1 VSRDV
6 DTKDAT
12 PINGGIRKDEVA
24 KGTTRKRDRA
34 YFLSAEPLSLETT
47 VSPGRLTCAMRW
59 VRPHARLSLFCA
71 DQVSVLCGLI
81 AFVLPAFVLARPT
94 A

>member
-1 VSRDV
+1 
-6 DTKDAT
+6 
-12 PINGGIRKDEVA
+12 
-24 KGTTRKRDRA
+24 
-34 YFLSAEPLSLETT
+34 
-47 VSPGRLTCAMRW
+47 MRW
-59 VRPHARLSLFCA
+59 VRPHARRSPFCV